1 MISIYL
7 LEFPNNFEVEH
18 ILDFISPEKKVAYGQ
33 ARIKKYSI
41 QNIFS
46 DALIRYLLIRKL
58 KLSNSEISFW
68 KNLSGKPFLTDGRA
82 YFNLSHSNNQI
93 VCAISEKDQIGIDIE
108 EIIKIEESVF
118 INIFTANELSY
129 LCNFEDDNKTIEF
142 FKIWTAKESFVK
154 ADGRGLLL
162 PLKNINVNLHS
173 HSIEFLDNAGIEY
186 WPFKQYLYNKKFV
199 ISACCKYASFPDQIY
214 SVDFDEVV
222 NSLVI

>member
-68 KNLSGKPFLTDGRA
+68 KNLSGKPF
-82 YFNLSHSNNQI
+82 FNRWSCVL
-93 VCAISEKDQIGIDIE
+93 
-108 EIIKIEESVF
+108 
-118 INIFTANELSY
+118 
-129 LCNFEDDNKTIEF
+129 
-142 FKIWTAKESFVK
+142 
-154 ADGRGLLL
+154 
-162 PLKNINVNLHS
+162 
-173 HSIEFLDNAGIEY
+173 
-186 WPFKQYLYNKKFV
+186 
-199 ISACCKYASFPDQIY
+199 
-214 SVDFDEVV
+214 
-222 NSLVI
+222 